1 MAPANRLQIAGA
13 QQGVIIAAYL
23 VSRMKA
29 GQITSAQAVH
39 VVATYI
45 AQQADQM
52 LAAGTVRDDILDW
65 LSGLKFS
72 VAEYLARFLKQHD
85 SYERVEL
92 RAADAVIRLAEAA

>member
-1 MAPANRLQIAGA
+1 VAQANRLQTAGA

-29 GQITSAQAVH
+29 GQITAAQAVR

-52 LAAGTVRDDILDW
+52 LAAGTVRDDILVW

-72 VAEYLARFLKQHD
+72 VAEYIARFLRQHE
-85 SYERVEL
+85 SHERVEL
-92 RAADAVIRLAEAA
+92 RAAI

>member
-1 MAPANRLQIAGA
+1 MAQANRFQTAGA

-29 GQITSAQAVH
+29 GQITAAQAVR

-45 AQQADQM
+45 AQQADEM
-52 LAAGTVRDDILDW
+52 LAAGTVRDDILVW

-72 VAEYLARFLKQHD
+72 VAEYIARFLRQHE
-85 SYERVEL
+85 SHQLREL
-92 RAADAVIRLAEAA
+92 RAAI

>member
-1 MAPANRLQIAGA
+1 MAPANQFQTAGA

-29 GQITSAQAVH
+29 GQITAAQAVR

-45 AQQADQM
+45 AQQADEM
-52 LAAGTVRDDILDW
+52 LAAGTVRDDILVW

-72 VAEYLARFLKQHD
+72 VAEYIAQFLKQHD
-85 SYERVEL
+85 SHERGEL
-92 RAADAVIRLAEAA
+92 RAAI

>member
-1 MAPANRLQIAGA
+1 VAQANRFQTAGA

-29 GQITSAQAVH
+29 GQITAAQAVR

-45 AQQADQM
+45 AQQADEM
-52 LAAGTVRDDILDW
+52 LAAGTVRDDILVW

-72 VAEYLARFLKQHD
+72 VAEYIARFLRHHESPQL
-85 SYERVEL
+85 REL
-92 RAADAVIRLAEAA
+92 RAGL

>member
-1 MAPANRLQIAGA
+1 MAQANRLQTAGA

-29 GQITSAQAVH
+29 GQITSAQAVR

-45 AQQADQM
+45 AQQADEM
-52 LAAGTVRDDILDW
+52 LAAGTVRDDILVW

-72 VAEYLARFLKQHD
+72 VAEYIAHFLRQHE
-85 SYERVEL
+85 SPQLREL
-92 RAADAVIRLAEAA
+92 RAGI

>member
-1 MAPANRLQIAGA
+1 MAPANQLQTAGA

-29 GQITSAQAVH
+29 GQITAAQAVR

-45 AQQADQM
+45 AQQADEM
-52 LAAGTVRDDILDW
+52 LAAGTVRDDILVW

-72 VAEYLARFLKQHD
+72 VAEYIAPLLK
-85 SYERVEL
+85 
-92 RAADAVIRLAEAA
+92 AA

>member
-1 MAPANRLQIAGA
+1 VAPANRFQIVGA

-29 GQITSAQAVH
+29 GQITAAQAVR

-52 LAAGTVRDDILDW
+52 LAAGTVRDDILVW

-72 VAEYLARFLKQHD
+72 VAEYIARFLRQHE
-85 SYERVEL
+85 SHERVEL
-92 RAADAVIRLAEAA
+92 RAAI

>member
-1 MAPANRLQIAGA
+1 MAQANRLQTAGA

-29 GQITSAQAVH
+29 GQITAAQAVR

-45 AQQADQM
+45 AQQADEM
-52 LAAGTVRDDILDW
+52 LAAGTVRDDILAW

-72 VAEYLARFLKQHD
+72 VAEYIARFFK
-85 SYERVEL
+85 
-92 RAADAVIRLAEAA
+92 AA